1 MTSTPISN
9 GTSNGYGNT
18 PTRSRVLHSFHFE
31 DVIRYVFEDDTHS
44 PEEGTAVD
52 RFVQESIETNCA
64 KWTKEDRDKP
74 FKGKIENIILP
85 FKQFTKEHVEVL
97 ESMSRR
103 CGRRLRVLWLDVE
116 SLKRDFRNERD
127 GVFRLGEYSI
137 IPRFLERSILR
148 LRVVFLGACA
158 LLLES
163 KVVEKILQERPTTT
177 TSEEYEKDTT
187 RNRSNS
193 IRDAAV
199 KSARR
204 RSKSTTE
211 INFQTFI
218 RKHERIEQT
227 RNELNE
233 T

>member
-1 MTSTPISN
+1 MTSTPISAN
-9 GTSNGYGNT
+9 GNGGSSNT

-85 FKQFTKEHVEVL
+85 LKRFTKEHADVL
-97 ESMSRR
+97 ENMSRR

-127 GVFRLGEYSI
+127 GVFRFGEYSI

-177 TSEEYEKDTT
+177 TSEEEDTT
-187 RNRSNS
+187 RIRSNS

-211 INFQTFI
+211 INFQTLI